1 MPTWVIE
8 TVAAA
13 FTQNLRNVLQ
23 RRASGTFSV
32 LGITFAR
39 FFYGLPFAL
48 VFCGALMVFVHGP
61 LPAFSA
67 TTVAYAAVGG
77 VSQILAN
84 ALLVYSY
91 QLRSFAVAT
100 TFSKTDV
107 AQSALMSA
115 LILGEPPTWLA
126 ALGIAISFIGVAALS
141 VPRTAL
147 REGGWRAA
155 FTGLPALVGMA
166 SGAGFAFSAICSRA
180 GTLSMGPGAPFV
192 RATEFLVIVLV
203 LQSILMGAYLALRR
217 PLVLRQCVAGA
228 RQGVSIGATSALT
241 SLLWFAALAE
251 ANVAYVRAIGQIELV
266 FALVASRA
274 VFKEQNRSTEIAG
287 MTIMTAG
294 ILMVVFGAH

>member
-1 MPTWVIE
+1 MPVWVLE

-13 FTQNLRNVLQ
+13 FSQNLRNVLQ
-23 RRASGTFSV
+23 RRASGTLSV

-39 FFYGLPFAL
+39 FFYGLPFAF
-48 VFCGALMVFVHGP
+48 VFCAGLIAFAQGP
-61 LPAFSA
+61 LPAVTPA
-67 TTVAYAAVGG
+67 TLAYAAIGG
-77 VSQILAN
+77 LSQILAN

-126 ALGIAISFIGVAALS
+126 AFGIAVSFIGVAALS
-141 VPRTAL
+141 VPRAALKDGTWRTAV
-147 REGGWRAA
+147 
-155 FTGLPALVGMA
+155 TGLPALVGMA

-180 GTLSMGPGAPFV
+180 GTLSMGSDTPLM
-192 RATEFLVIVLV
+192 RATVFLVIVLV
-203 LQSILMGAYLALRR
+203 LQSVLMGAYLALQR
-217 PLVLRQCVAGA
+217 PLVLRQCIAGA
-228 RQGVSIGATSALT
+228 RRGVLIGATSALT
-241 SLLWFAALAE
+241 SLLWFAALAA

-266 FALVASRA
+266 FALAASRA
-274 VFKEQNRSTEIAG
+274 VFKEHNRSTEIAG

-294 ILMVVFGAH
+294 ILMVVFGAR